1 MLVVLK
7 RAWKVWKRLTHLIV
21 DAQNA
26 VLLTIVFVF
35 GVAPAAL
42 LARLFKR
49 RLLDR
54 DRLPVARESHWE
66 EIPATRRD
74 VDWAQRPW

>member
-7 RAWKVWKRLTHLIV
+7 RAWKVWKRLTHLLV
-21 DAQNA
+21 DFQNGL
-26 VLLTIVFVF
+26 LLTLVFIF

-42 LARLFKR
+42 LVRLLGK

-54 DRLPVARESHWE
+54 NALPVPRDSHWLDL
-66 EIPATRRD
+66 PRTPRD
-74 VDWAQRPW
+74 MDWAQRPW